1 MLNINRTASIII
13 PTFNRA
19 ELLPRAIESALNQSY
34 PCEVIVCD
42 HGSVDNTPE
51 VANKYKG
58 QIIYIRKEKD
68 SGPIACWKDGLENAT
83 GEVAVINYDDDWL
96 APTFMEKSIHFLEED
111 IGFVYCRVMIHHNKN
126 TKIIKNLEAF

>member
-68 SGPIACWKDGLENAT
+68 SGPIACWKDGLENALC
-83 GEVAVINYDDDWL
+83 G
-96 APTFMEKSIHFLEED
+96 
-111 IGFVYCRVMIHHNKN
+111 VYCDTEYATVGATYRSFNHTYKADKCKKCLRLSNV
-126 TKIIKNLEAF
+126 